1 MFMRE
6 SVLYLDATNTIV
18 QGYSMWV
25 DEIVIP
31 EGVRLIRNEALRG
44 MRKLKYVSLPESL
57 EAIQSRAF
65 MGTGLRKVTI
75 PKNVA
80 DIRLG
85 AFANCGKLEEIS
97 VSDKNRFFTSEDGI
111 LYNKEQTILIQYP
124 AGRAKEAFSIP
135 EGVIHIMPKAFAGC
149 RKLKCIY
156 LPQSLTTI
164 SERAFCECNG
174 LEEIVIPEW
183 IKYIDK
189 RAFAYCKSLRKV
201 FLARGT
207 HIDYC
212 AFEDNVEII
221 YDDDRRQT
229 VNYPQR
235 PLRIKMSDDF
245 IRLKLKRIKKVTL
258 SRGIVEDDS
267 FATEINHIFSTR
279 CEINKATGLNDEIYK
294 VAEVGK
300 FVLPKEVLI
309 AKTTAVPGTSPESRL
324 LAAMFGDKLP
334 VDYKDSSVLVPY
346 NVDGVVTNV
355 EIEYAKD
362 KNGNQLRPKVIE
374 SVTVKVKQSIKA
386 EVGDILVD
394 EKGNECIVEAIKD
407 DLQGYDLIA
416 NFPVAGKLTKKTSAK
431 QALQYRAVGYYSVN
445 GTPIPTREDF
455 GAASH
460 IVADVPQYLTN
471 GDLVKLVNQGFS
483 EVAKNIILNQSCER
497 YNSVELYT
505 NVVYGKKTSAFYMPY
520 SFVNRFINFMYA
532 MCIKPVFRDKNKR
545 ELEFSYTNISNTLN
559 QHYGEDITLEL
570 VELDDNEIREKSYGE
585 VTSSEMMNY
594 RTSEIK
600 ECGLL
605 SEKIFGPTRDW
616 ECRCGHRNYNL
627 MRRKETVCKECGV
640 EFCESKVRY
649 ERIGHIELSVPVKHP
664 FLKDKTITV
673 LPILPPEL
681 RPHIRL
687 KTGQYL
693 TSDLNDMYRRI
704 INWNNQVG
712 RRKEIGSPAI
722 LLSADIERLQA
733 AVNNLMLGSQMHNT
747 SLLKELGKLFV
758 KNMSDVALDYSASC
772 LVMADMSLSNEQCAL
787 PYEIA
792 ATVFKPYLIAELCK
806 QGICYNIKTA
816 VRFVDESICDV
827 NYENRPAVIKCL
839 ESVMNEKKVLLLSN
853 AKDGKVLALTPVLTT
868 LHIAKLN
875 LNNYSLLEP
884 KLDETIKVIL
894 PVSDAAQNI
903 LRDIKEVSRTAPSFY
918 DIENDTDFIKEI
930 SELASNKQNII
941 PRLSETIRDKEV
953 CSFKTF
959 VSRWLFGMPAGST
972 WKIYELPVEKGKTDT
987 FVGGGLNGFKEV
999 DILGDANIFD
1009 GFAEESTGIDNM
1021 FDTGEDIFSALAET
1035 IPDVFSSIF
1044 GDKDDS
1050 DVK

>member
-1 MFMRE
+1 MRE

-44 MRKLKYVSLPESL
+44 MHKLKYVSLPESL

-207 HIDYC
+207 NIDYC

-279 CEINKATGLNDEIYK
+279 CEVNKATGLNDEIYK
-294 VAEVGK
+294 IAEVGK

-497 YNSVELYT
+497 FNSVELYA

-594 RTSEIK
+594 RTSEIE

-605 SEKIFGPTRDW
+605 SEKVFGPTRDW

-712 RRKEIGSPAI
+712 RHKEIGSPAI

-733 AVNNLMLGSQMHNT
+733 AVNDLMLGSQMHNT

-758 KNMSDVALDYSASC
+758 KNMSDVSLDYSASC

-816 VRFVDESICDV
+816 VRFVDKSICDV

-875 LNNYSLLEP
+875 RDNYSLLEP

-959 VSRWLFGMPAGST
+959 VSRWLLGMPAGST

-987 FVGGGLNGFKEV
+987 FVGGGLDGFK
-999 DILGDANIFD
+999 GANILD
-1009 GFAEESTGIDNM
+1009 DLTKESTGIDNL
-1021 FDTGEDIFSALAET
+1021 FGTDEDDDENIFSALTET
-1035 IPDVFSSIF
+1035 IPAVFSSIF

-1050 DVK
+1050 NVK

>member
-207 HIDYC
+207 YIDYC

-245 IRLKLKRIKKVTL
+245 IRLKRKRIKKVTL

-309 AKTTAVPGTSPESRL
+309 GKTTAVPGTSPESRF

-445 GTPIPTREDF
+445 GMPIPTREDF

-483 EVAKNIILNQSCER
+483 EVAKNIILNQSRER
-497 YNSVELYT
+497 FNSVELYA

-585 VTSSEMMNY
+585 VTSSGMMNY
-594 RTSEIK
+594 RTSEIE

-627 MRRKETVCKECGV
+627 MRSKETVCKECGV

-649 ERIGHIELSVPVKHP
+649 ERIGHIELGVPVKHP
-664 FLKDKTITV
+664 FLKNKTISA
-673 LPILPPEL
+673 LPVLPPEL
-681 RPHIRL
+681 RPHIKL
-687 KTGQYL
+687 KSGRYL
-693 TSDLNDMYRRI
+693 TDDLNALY
-704 INWNNQVG
+704 
-712 RRKEIGSPAI
+712 KEII
-722 LLSADIERLQA
+722 LLNNYVRRLGTSSYTERLQN
-733 AVNNLMLGSQMHNT
+733 AVNKLMLGDEAHS
-747 SLLKELGKLFV
+747 SLLDRLAHIFV
-758 KNMSDVALDYSASC
+758 NNMNNVALDYSASC
-772 LVMADMSLSNEQCAL
+772 LVMADISLSNEQCAL

-853 AKDGKVLALTPVLTT
+853 AKDGKVLALTPMLTT

-875 LNNYSLLEP
+875 LDNYSLLEP

-999 DILGDANIFD
+999 DILGGANIFD
-1009 GFAEESTGIDNM
+1009 GFAKESTGIDNM
-1021 FDTGEDIFSALAET
+1021 FDTGEDDDEDIFSALAET

-1050 DVK
+1050 DMK